1 MLLEWSV
8 SCFEVIIVAYLPVYR
23 ELISPIFKLLYSMV
37 LLKSSAHGGRG
48 LEGLAMTFLLML
60 LPSYLLSHT
69 ILMMRKRRQLRKLL
83 RNVPQMVSFSLLQIS
98 AVAPVRQAGVLVLSR
113 FQVTTES
120 LIKRWTT
127 ISMLNVD
134 LVSVAERGAT
144 TILGTTISVRKILSP
159 FIVSFSHS
167 LQLLPYPAAHAAHH
181 IQLLTA
187 ATSVIR
193 PTSNSQ

>member
-1 MLLEWSV
+1 
-8 SCFEVIIVAYLPVYR
+8 
-23 ELISPIFKLLYSMV
+23 MV
-37 LLKSSAHGGRG
+37 LLKISAHGGKG
-48 LEGLAMTFLLML
+48 LEGLAVTFLLTL
-60 LPSYLLSHT
+60 LPSYLLSHA
-69 ILMMRKRRQLRKLL
+69 ILMMKKRRQLSELLRKLQG
-83 RNVPQMVSFSLLQIS
+83 NVPRMVSFSLLRIS
-98 AVAPVRQAGVLVLSR
+98 VVALAQQAGVLVLLR
-113 FQVTTES
+113 FQVTIGS

-144 TILGTTISVRKILSP
+144 TILGTMTSVRKILSP

-167 LQLLPYPAAHAAHH
+167 LQLLPYPAAHTAHYV
-181 IQLLTA
+181 QSLTA